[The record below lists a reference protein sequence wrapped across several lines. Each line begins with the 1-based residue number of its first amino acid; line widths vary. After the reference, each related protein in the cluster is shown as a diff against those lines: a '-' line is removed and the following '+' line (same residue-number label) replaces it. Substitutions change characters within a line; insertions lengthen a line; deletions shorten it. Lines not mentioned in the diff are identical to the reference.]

1 MPLPHKR
8 TEQTD
13 HLFFPLKW
21 LKISNN
27 YYEINGALLLCA
39 VLTQDVNLPS
49 GPFSAELNGKQ
60 ECSDCFDFTHHLLIL
75 TLYILSRHLQFLRCL
90 LFLIYQSSYILTVLR
105 DLLSIYQMYSFQLRQ
120 NPCAR
125 IQMLDT
131 SVSRPRNDPVLLLF
145 LNLTAHTFENCIKIC
160 TLAAL
165 SSLCTVCSH
174 PDPFFPLHQG
184 GGRKT
189 PYQLVSVPTHIKE
202 TPNFSFQISSL
213 LL

>member
-1 MPLPHKR
+1 
-8 TEQTD
+8 
-13 HLFFPLKW
+13 
-21 LKISNN
+21 
-27 YYEINGALLLCA
+27 
-39 VLTQDVNLPS
+39 
-49 GPFSAELNGKQ
+49 
-60 ECSDCFDFTHHLLIL
+60 
-75 TLYILSRHLQFLRCL
+75 
-90 LFLIYQSSYILTVLR
+90 
-105 DLLSIYQMYSFQLRQ
+105 MYSFQLRQ

-213 LL
+213 LLWSGSPQLGSCRDSVSHFPCPSLRLAVLLPPTWAESPLLDSSRTFSSLSPTQQPY